1 MSVSS
6 PPPTGGEEAEKKNW
20 PASRPPRICPQ
31 WGREMSD
38 DLVSSQ
44 GNEQTAATTSEV
56 RAFKCPNCGYPSEG
70 KGREITARVDEK
82 IGVND
87 KRIGTAQAATK

>member
-20 PASRPPRICPQ
+20 PAGRPPRICPRRGQ
-31 WGREMSD
+31 EMSNE
-38 DLVSSQ
+38 LVASQ
-44 GNEQTAATTSEV
+44 ADEKTTTTSEV

-70 KGREITARVDEK
+70 KGPDLVRVSLT
-82 IGVND
+82 
-87 KRIGTAQAATK
+87 RRL